1 MTQPISIDDLAALD
15 ALGILP
21 DEESAGLARLLAGS
35 GSESSNE
42 ARLSREAVTQL
53 AGALEPVAPPPEVKV
68 RIMSLVRGRAT
79 APTLDESLPAAS
91 ASSTMRQEEGNWR
104 PLPFP
109 GVRFKKLSSSTARNT
124 VTLLMQIDPGT
135 VLPAHDHT
143 GAEDTYVVSGSC
155 RIGAVALSV
164 GDFHHVDAG
173 AHHGN
178 VVSDEGC
185 LLLMVVD
192 YHDYH
197 AA

>member
-1 MTQPISIDDLAALD
+1 MTEPLSIDDLAALD

-21 DEESAGLARLLAGS
+21 EDESASLARLLAGS
-35 GSESSNE
+35 GAAASED
-42 ARLSREAVTQL
+42 ARLYREAVTQL
-53 AGALEPVAPPPEVKV
+53 AASLEPVAPPADVKV
-68 RIMSLVRGRAT
+68 RILGAIRGRAT
-79 APTLDESLPAAS
+79 TLDESLPAAE
-91 ASSTMRQEEGNWR
+91 ASRTVRQQEEAWR

-109 GVRFKKLSSSTARNT
+109 GCRFKKLSSDRERNT
-124 VTLLMQIDPGT
+124 VTLLMQIDPST
-135 VLPAHDHT
+135 VLPAHDHH
-143 GAEDTYVVSGSC
+143 GAEDTYVVRGSC

-178 VVSDEGC
+178 VVTDEGC

-192 YHDYH
+192 YRDYH